1 MRLISIVYNN
11 ISIGLL
17 KTHRLVFAIILSRV
31 IFSDEVTDN
40 LYDVLLGN
48 VVVDGRI
55 TVPKWLN
62 LTEKESYQA
71 LLSSEVKFDADNP
84 KW

>member
-71 LLSSEVKFDADNP
+71 LLSSKVKFDADNP